1 MVDAQHRV
9 VSVLVDGMSA
19 LEPAVADDF
28 LGDVWQ
34 LLDPPGYRYSTCTPV
49 PGLLRIGGFRVR
61 VDAGLGAL
69 ARAETVLIPGWR
81 DVDLPIEPAVLAAL
95 RRAHRRGARLV
106 SFCTGA
112 FVLAEAGLLDGR
124 PATTHWAFA
133 ELFRQRYPAVR
144 LDPGVLYVDDG
155 QLLTSAGAAASIDLA
170 VHLIRN
176 DFGAEVANTVA
187 RQQVVPPHRRG
198 GQAQYV
204 HSPVAVAPGASD
216 TLSDTLD
223 WALARLHEPLTVA
236 GLAARCSVSPRH
248 FTRLFADCTGT
259 TPHQWLITQRIALAR
274 RLLETTEQPVE
285 RIAAATG
292 FGTAAALRPHFQRQL
307 ATSPLAYRRTFRQHR
322 DPVAG

>member
-1 MVDAQHRV
+1 MADAQHRV

-112 FVLAEAGLLDGR
+112 FVLAEAGLLDGH

-187 RQQVVPPHRRG
+187 RQQVVPPHRR
-198 GQAQYV
+198 
-204 HSPVAVAPGASD
+204 
-216 TLSDTLD
+216 
-223 WALARLHEPLTVA
+223 R
-236 GLAARCSVSPRH
+236 
-248 FTRLFADCTGT
+248 
-259 TPHQWLITQRIALAR
+259 
-274 RLLETTEQPVE
+274 
-285 RIAAATG
+285 
-292 FGTAAALRPHFQRQL
+292 
-307 ATSPLAYRRTFRQHR
+307 
-322 DPVAG
+322 